1 MSGTGSKN
9 VAAARAMRVRFVK
22 SAILFF
28 TAALWSCYLI
38 SIAASTQASTN
49 ELSGRR
55 DTPPIP
61 PGHFAPSNATTED
74 GKLIPVEQFFP
85 ASRCAKCHQD
95 THTAWSESLHRNA
108 AREPFY
114 RESADILLRTRGIEF
129 TRHCESCHTPV
140 ALFSGA
146 LVSTAT
152 GRERAMPLVST
163 ATGRERAMPLV
174 STATGRERVAPFTSL
189 DDEGVTCSVCHSIT
203 EARLD
208 GTGSFTLR
216 RPALLAREDGSP
228 IYGDFTD
235 EQILADVPGHKRAV
249 MRPLLKS
256 PEFCATCHKV
266 DAPPS
271 LNGYKHIRGFS
282 AYDEWQQSGA
292 SRETVQPFYQRDQRT
307 DCRGCHMPKVESAND
322 RAAKQGKIASHRWL
336 GANTAAPLFYGQY
349 EQAKLTEAFL
359 QADVLD
365 VDIFAVKREATG
377 ELIAPLSPDG
387 HNCFTPLPN
396 EEVVAEVVVSNR
408 NAAHSFP
415 PEVRDL
421 YEAWVEFE
429 AIDAA
434 GKTIFHSGFVKADGP
449 MQGML
454 DESAHVYKQII
465 LDEQSRPI
473 TRHQIWL
480 TNIKAYDNAIPPG
493 RSDIARFRLRPLLVD
508 DCGLRV
514 GCEVTLRARVNYRR
528 LNQEYTNYVLK
539 RQRRQLTLPVVKM
552 AEAQVKLSLGDH
564 HVMSKP
570 SKSAIPNPQSSTSN
584 GRNPQ
589 WKRWND
595 YGIGLLEQAQ
605 YGPAADAFRRAS
617 ALAPGDPNL
626 IVNIA
631 IAEMRTERFGPE
643 RDQWRKAAAA
653 LEEALRLDP
662 ANWRTRYFRALVLRG
677 DGKLP
682 EAADELRQVVAR
694 YPRDREAQRSL
705 GQTLLTTGRVAEAR
719 VAFESVIAI
728 DPTDFGAWQ
737 FLTSIYTSENRRAE
751 AERAQSLYL
760 QWRDDPRAYDIALRF
775 FAAHP
780 QWADE
785 RIGAHTHGQHS
796 ARRPVVIGAQ
806 AAPDR

>member
-1 MSGTGSKN
+1 MIK
-9 VAAARAMRVRFVK
+9 
-22 SAILFF
+22 
-28 TAALWSCYLI
+28 TAKLL
-38 SIAASTQASTN
+38 QN
-49 ELSGRR
+49 DSGR
-55 DTPPIP
+55 
-61 PGHFAPSNATTED
+61 
-74 GKLIPVEQFFP
+74 
-85 ASRCAKCHQD
+85 
-95 THTAWSESLHRNA
+95 SL
-108 AREPFY
+108 
-114 RESADILLRTRGIEF
+114 
-129 TRHCESCHTPV
+129 
-140 ALFSGA
+140 
-146 LVSTAT
+146 
-152 GRERAMPLVST
+152 
-163 ATGRERAMPLV
+163 
-174 STATGRERVAPFTSL
+174 
-189 DDEGVTCSVCHSIT
+189 
-203 EARLD
+203 
-208 GTGSFTLR
+208 
-216 RPALLAREDGSP
+216 RPAFFS
-228 IYGDFTD
+228 
-235 EQILADVPGHKRAV
+235 
-249 MRPLLKS
+249 
-256 PEFCATCHKV
+256 KV
-266 DAPPS
+266 DAPAS

-282 AYDEWQQSGA
+282 AYYEWQQSGA
-292 SRETVQPFYQRDQRT
+292 SRETVQPFYQRNERV

-336 GANTAAPLFYGQY
+336 GANTAAPLFYGQH
-349 EQAKLTEAFL
+349 EQVKLTKAFL

-377 ELIAPLSPDG
+377 ELIAPLVANG

-434 GKTIFHSGFVKADGP
+434 GKTIFHSGFVKADG
-449 MQGML
+449 ML

-493 RSDIARFRLRPLLVD
+493 RSDIARFRFRMPE
-508 DCGLRV
+508 GAKAN
-514 GCEVTLRARVNYRR
+514 EPVTLRARVNYRR

-539 RQRRQLTLPVVKM
+539 RQRRQLILPVVKM
-552 AEAQVKLSLGDH
+552 AEAEAQLSADN
-564 HVMSKP
+564 HVAMIKP
-570 SKSAIPNPQSSTSN
+570 PKSNL
-584 GRNPQ
+584 Q

-617 ALAPGDPNL
+617 LLAPNDPNL

-662 ANWRTRYFRALVLRG
+662 MNWRTRYFRALVLRG
-677 DGKLP
+677 DGKLT
-682 EAADELRQVVAR
+682 EAADELRQVAAR

-719 VAFESVIAI
+719 VAFESVIA
-728 DPTDFGAWQ
+728 
-737 FLTSIYTSENRRAE
+737 
-751 AERAQSLYL
+751 
-760 QWRDDPRAYDIALRF
+760 
-775 FAAHP
+775 
-780 QWADE
+780 
-785 RIGAHTHGQHS
+785 
-796 ARRPVVIGAQ
+796 
-806 AAPDR
+806 